1 MTRISPL
8 AVSLALCLCAI
19 AVVLWAHPIWFG
31 AALLLAALAVV
42 VSPPD

>member
-1 MTRISPL
+1 MTRVSPL
-8 AVSLALCLCAI
+8 AVSLALCLAAI
-19 AVVLWAHPIWFG
+19 AVVLWAHPVWIG